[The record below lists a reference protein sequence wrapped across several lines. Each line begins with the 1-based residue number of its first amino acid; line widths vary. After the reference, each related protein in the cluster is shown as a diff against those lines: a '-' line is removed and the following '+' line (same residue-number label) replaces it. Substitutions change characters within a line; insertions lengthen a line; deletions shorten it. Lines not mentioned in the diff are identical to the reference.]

1 MNKIST
7 SEYIIMNILWETES
21 PLNRKQIANKVKDK
35 LNKEWKLATVST
47 FISRLRNKG
56 FLVGIKIDG
65 IICFKPTMSKIE
77 YKRSIID
84 EKLNSCLN
92 KNIYEILLNYFD
104 KEVNEN
110 NLKQIE
116 RILEEDMNVLY

>member
-1 MNKIST
+1 MKKTST
-7 SEYIIMNILWETES
+7 SEYIIMNILRETES

-56 FLVGIKIDG
+56 FLDGIKIDG

-110 NLKQIE
+110 NLKQVE
-116 RILEEDMNVLY
+116 RILEEDMNILY

>member
-1 MNKIST
+1 
-7 SEYIIMNILWETES
+7 
-21 PLNRKQIANKVKDK
+21 
-35 LNKEWKLATVST
+35 
-47 FISRLRNKG
+47 
-56 FLVGIKIDG
+56 
-65 IICFKPTMSKIE
+65 MSKIE

-116 RILEEDMNVLY
+116 IILDDKMSALN